1 MFDLLKKIAF
11 KNEVI
16 LNVRVIR
23 TKKRIKS
30 TLTRIRNGSP
40 EIICPFFSSQK
51 YLEKII
57 KKNQKWIAR
66 ELSDYN
72 KKKEY
77 LRKLADGKHIFL
89 FGKKLNIQV
98 QLNDQNKIEI
108 KKNNI
113 FISSVEKDFK
123 VVDFLKRWLKDYA
136 DKYLFER
143 TKDLSKKTKIK
154 IKNLKIKNYKARWG
168 CCNRKSEIILN
179 WKLVMLPKEIIDY
192 VIIHELSHILE
203 PNHSAS
209 FWSIVKSFDPNYK
222 DKDKWLKKNG
232 NPIILF

>member
-66 ELSDYN
+66 ELSNYN

-89 FGKKLNIQV
+89 FGKKLN
-98 QLNDQNKIEI
+98 
-108 KKNNI
+108 
-113 FISSVEKDFK
+113 
-123 VVDFLKRWLKDYA
+123 
-136 DKYLFER
+136 
-143 TKDLSKKTKIK
+143 
-154 IKNLKIKNYKARWG
+154 
-168 CCNRKSEIILN
+168 
-179 WKLVMLPKEIIDY
+179 
-192 VIIHELSHILE
+192 
-203 PNHSAS
+203 
-209 FWSIVKSFDPNYK
+209 
-222 DKDKWLKKNG
+222 
-232 NPIILF
+232 